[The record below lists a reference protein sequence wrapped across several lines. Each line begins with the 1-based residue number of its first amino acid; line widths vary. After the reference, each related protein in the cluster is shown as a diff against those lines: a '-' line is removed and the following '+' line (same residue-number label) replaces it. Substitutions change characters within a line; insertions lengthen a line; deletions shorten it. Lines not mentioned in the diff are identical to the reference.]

1 MREMW
6 RHRGIRLIFLA
17 NLVSMIG
24 SGMNSA
30 AVIWYILQATHSE
43 VSLGA
48 LIALQTIPSL
58 LLLPFT
64 GVLIDREDRRHLMMW
79 LDAGRGT
86 IILTV
91 AMLVF
96 THQVHLWQVYLMNVL
111 VAIGFWMFFPT
122 VNALIQELT
131 PDGKMLD
138 SNSLLLAALQGGW
151 LMAGALVGFVYN
163 HIGLGGVLLIDSA
176 TYAVSIACVFQVRKG
191 RVTVARPSPERAPSA
206 AEAELVGSGTDG
218 LKAVPFKA
226 NHGQVSVSNAGLAE
240 AVPVKANHGQVSVSN
255 AGLAEAVPFKAD
267 HGQVS
272 VANAGL
278 AEAVPVKANHGQ
290 VSVSNA
296 GLAEAVPVK
305 DGAVARY
312 VHELVEG
319 YQHVRE
325 NRRVL
330 LIGIAWALFVAAMM
344 TQGVISA
351 PLSERILHGGAVGY
365 GWLNAGWAVGAFLSV
380 FYAAGYIRRHGA
392 NRSVTLTMSI
402 IAASLFLLPLSR
414 WLALAV
420 PIYFVMG
427 SSRGVGGIALSSE
440 MMELVPRHFMGR
452 VQTAFSFLANS
463 LQICT
468 ALLVGEAA
476 HRDGLRYGFWMVAT
490 MYLVAALAAW
500 LPVRSMKPLAY
511 ERSNSVAD

>member
-17 NLVSMIG
+17 NLISMVG

-79 LDAGRGT
+79 LDAARGL
-86 IILTV
+86 IILSV
-91 AMLVF
+91 AILAI
-96 THQVHLWQVYLMNVL
+96 THRVALWHVYLMNVL

-131 PDGKMLD
+131 PDDRMLD

-163 HIGLGGVLLIDSA
+163 HIGLGGVLLIDA
-176 TYAVSIACVFQVRKG
+176 MTYAVSIACVFHVRKG
-191 RVTVARPSPERAPSA
+191 RVTVTRPGSERVPSA
-206 AEAELVGSGTDG
+206 AEAGLTSSDISDG
-218 LKAVPFKA
+218 LRAIPFSGPLDQPA
-226 NHGQVSVSNAGLAE
+226 DSALARYLAE
-240 AVPVKANHGQVSVSN
+240 
-255 AGLAEAVPFKAD
+255 L
-267 HGQVS
+267 
-272 VANAGL
+272 
-278 AEAVPVKANHGQ
+278 
-290 VSVSNA
+290 
-296 GLAEAVPVK
+296 
-305 DGAVARY
+305 R
-312 VHELVEG
+312 EG
-319 YQHVRE
+319 YQHICE

-344 TQGVISA
+344 TQGVLSA
-351 PLSERILHGGAVGY
+351 PLSDRLLHAGAVGY
-365 GWLNAGWAVGAFLSV
+365 GWLNAGWAVGAFVAV
-380 FYAAGYIRRHGA
+380 FYATSFIRKRGA
-392 NRSVTLTMSI
+392 NFSVTLTMST
-402 IAASLFLLPLSR
+402 IAACLFLLPVSH
-414 WLALAV
+414 WLVLAV

-440 MMELVPRHFMGR
+440 MMQLVPRYIMGR
-452 VQTAFSFLANS
+452 VQNAFSFVANS

-476 HRDGLRYGFWMVAT
+476 HRDGLRYGFWIVGI
-490 MYLVAALAAW
+490 MYLSAAMAAW
-500 LPVRSMKPLAY
+500 LPVRSMRALASQ
-511 ERSNSVAD
+511 RANSAAD